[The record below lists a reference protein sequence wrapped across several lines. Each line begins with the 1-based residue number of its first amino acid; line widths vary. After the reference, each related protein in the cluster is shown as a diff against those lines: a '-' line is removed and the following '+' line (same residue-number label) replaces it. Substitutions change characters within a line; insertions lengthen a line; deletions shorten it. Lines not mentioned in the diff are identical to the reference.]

1 MSDKN
6 RHGARH
12 MRKDKIFTKK
22 ADGRLMEIGNWEAR
36 SSENDVFIGVPLSD
50 SALRKLRKGREVGKS
65 DRQIFYDIHQKK
77 QGMRPAFS
85 IEELTVRQLAKI
97 ASDLLEE
104 ELDTLN
110 RLSREDLMRL
120 VKSLAKIK
128 KVSLGFDVNL

>member
-50 SALRKLRKGREVGKS
+50 SALRKLRKGREHGKS

-97 ASDLLEE
+97 ASELLEE
-104 ELDTLN
+104 ELETLN

-128 KVSLGFDVNL
+128 KVSLGFDVNW